1 MKRLFLMLAC
11 VLVCCGMSA
20 QYQAKYISSD
30 GDLVKMRCVGY
41 AKKAKDAVVDAE
53 LSAVNTVLFHGVSGA
68 PRFSSPLISV
78 PERDAVHDNKKYFN
92 DFYDGGYRRFV
103 VSSEML
109 TKLKKD
115 ASRRKS
121 MTVDVTVNVRALRED
136 LEKNGVIRKFGL

>member
-1 MKRLFLMLAC
+1 MDVVLIRHTSVGVPKGTCYGWSDVPVADTFEAEAAETKRNL
-11 VLVCCGMSA
+11 
-20 QYQAKYISSD
+20 
-30 GDLVKMRCVGY
+30 GDTGF
-41 AKKAKDAVVDAE
+41 DAV
-53 LSAVNTVLFHGVSGA
+53 
-68 PRFSSPLISV
+68 FSSPLTSV

-115 ASRRKS
+115 ASKRKS